1 MTPTTPAFCALNGGN
16 IVFNKVTNA
25 PAPRAG
31 ESYVIARQAGGI
43 SGTFGTTYTFQG
55 VLRPELTYSRN
66 YDHGDIAR
74 RKPGDDPRRAEPDGD
89 RLRKCAR

>member
-1 MTPTTPAFCALNGGN
+1 MTPTTPAFLLLNGGN

-31 ESYVIARQAGGI
+31 ESYVIASAVGGI

-55 VLRPELTYSRN
+55 VLRPELTYSSN
-66 YDHGDIAR
+66 SITATLG
-74 RKPGDDPRRAEPDGD
+74 PGAW
-89 RLRKCAR
+89 